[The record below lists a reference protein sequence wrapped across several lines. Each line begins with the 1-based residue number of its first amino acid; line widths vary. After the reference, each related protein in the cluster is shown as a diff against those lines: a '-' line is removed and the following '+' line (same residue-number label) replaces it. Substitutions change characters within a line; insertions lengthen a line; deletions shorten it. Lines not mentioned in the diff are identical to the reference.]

1 MILPIVKQLNTKRI
15 VLASSSPRRTELMQN
30 IVNIRLD
37 FDWQWQIYNCFVGF
51 HVKFFV
57 FQGLNVEPCA
67 STFEENLDLN
77 DFNGFAEFVEETALQ
92 KVLEVSNRLNASAEA
107 DGKSPVDIVIG
118 ADTMVTLDGNMYG
131 KPKTPEKALETLLK

>member
-1 MILPIVKQLNTKRI
+1 MNFI
-15 VLASSSPRRTELMQN
+15 
-30 IVNIRLD
+30 
-37 FDWQWQIYNCFVGF
+37 
-51 HVKFFV
+51 V

-92 KVLEVSNRLNASAEA
+92 KVLEVSNRLNASATA